1 MLKQGVDYRGG
12 ESVVSMAKIL
22 QNAAH
27 VWMEIAMMTID
38 PVRGLLFVVFGVQS
52 ERQSFW
58 DQVDMN
64 NGVIPSGILFTKA
77 EDVLN
82 LE

>member
-1 MLKQGVDYRGG
+1 MRKQGVDYRGE

-38 PVRGLLFVVFGVQS
+38 PVRGLLFCCV
-52 ERQSFW
+52 W
-58 DQVDMN
+58 C
-64 NGVIPSGILFTKA
+64 PK
-77 EDVLN
+77 
-82 LE
+82 